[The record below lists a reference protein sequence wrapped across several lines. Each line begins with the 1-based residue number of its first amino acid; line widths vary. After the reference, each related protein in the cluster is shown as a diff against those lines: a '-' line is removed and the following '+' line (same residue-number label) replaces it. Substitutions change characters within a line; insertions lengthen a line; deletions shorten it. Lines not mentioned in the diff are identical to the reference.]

1 MTSKVR
7 TLKYVSKSDEIA
19 PPQAHLTCNPI
30 EPARADRMSAV
41 FLKRIKKSPKSHQNV
56 SQMRSNWEV
65 WGYLGD
71 DFGVLEG
78 PGATLEFRW
87 ILGRSQRR
95 RLGARI
101 GVGGG

>member
-1 MTSKVR
+1 MTSKVG
-7 TLKYVSKSDEIA
+7 TLAYLSKSDEIV
-19 PPQAHLTCNPI
+19 PPQSHPTCNPI

-41 FLKRIKKSPKSHQNV
+41 FLKRIKKSPKNHQTV

-71 DFGVLEG
+71 DFDVLEG

-87 ILGRSQRR
+87 ILGAS
-95 RLGARI
+95 LGPPLGEVT
-101 GVGGG
+101 GVGEG